1 MLAKKRPDMA
11 VVPCANNQPNLI
23 ELYVYITKVFE
34 FEYDRFYRFLC
45 NFKEYS

>member
-1 MLAKKRPDMA
+1 MGHDMLTGTLCECDKK
-11 VVPCANNQPNLI
+11 NG
-23 ELYVYITKVFE
+23 LYVYITKIFE